1 MRVHY
6 TILPTFNTFEI
17 FCCKKSKKWQDRDW
31 RAIQQLI
38 AKTFWLLKSFK
49 ITTTTKVVAKNL
61 IFTFYFWSSQQPCES
76 EVSSHFFWWETSS
89 VLIGSTSHHW
99 AGEEVPGS
107 KAAVVYP
114 VQHCISG
121 WLMTVL
127 YSGGSGKIEKWE
139 AFWSFL
145 AFSHLPVKSC

>member
-1 MRVHY
+1 M
-6 TILPTFNTFEI
+6 
-17 FCCKKSKKWQDRDW
+17 
-31 RAIQQLI
+31 
-38 AKTFWLLKSFK
+38 
-49 ITTTTKVVAKNL
+49 
-61 IFTFYFWSSQQPCES
+61 
-76 EVSSHFFWWETSS
+76 SSHFFWWETSS

-127 YSGGSGKIEKWE
+127 YSGGSGKIERE
-139 AFWSFL
+139 VGGL
-145 AFSHLPVKSC
+145 LVLSCFQPSACEILLRPYLVIYEKV